1 MVEKELVKEGWASWK
16 LLPKQRHKTWTGM
29 GGRQHNGLYTHPSAV
44 ATNGDDDDD
53 DDDEQV
59 DLPCFVKTIPWQQ

>member
-1 MVEKELVKEGWASWK
+1 MGELEYCQNNDTKHGRGW
-16 LLPKQRHKTWTGM
+16 

-53 DDDEQV
+53 DEQV